1 MCIAI
6 GKRHFI
12 SGQADRLSLPRKAV
26 DSIDD
31 LLEFGAVGA
40 SVHKEST
47 ANRPGNSFGELQ
59 SGTSL
64 AGRFSYQLR
73 NGDGRADSNPNDF
86 ILLSPLSLLKR
97 SR

>member
-31 LLEFGAVGA
+31 LLEFGAVSA

-64 AGRFSYQLR
+64 PGRFSYHLR
-73 NGDGRADSNPNDF
+73 NGEGGTNSNPNDF
-86 ILLSPLSLLKR
+86 VFSPPLGLLKH
-97 SR
+97 SC